1 MSLFKYGKFE
11 KELDFTDVDFQ
22 EKLENAYD
30 AFEDA
35 TKHLPATGKLSY
47 IYAAQVE
54 CYDAFLENVLG
65 ESAVKLM
72 FGEKR
77 SLESRVN
84 AMEQLANLRIASDQ
98 NLEERFSKFMVQKPA
113 VSGPVQYPVNR
124 EQRRYNN
131 KQSKKRRNYNQN
143 YSG

>member
-30 AFEDA
+30 AFEDD
-35 TKHLPATGKLSY
+35 TKHLPTTGKISY

-54 CYDAFLENVLG
+54 CYDAFLDNVLG
-65 ESAVKLM
+65 ENAVKLM

-84 AMEQLANLRIASDQ
+84 AMERLANLRIESDQ
-98 NLEERFSKFMVQKPA
+98 KLEERFSQFMVQKPA
-113 VSGPVQYPVNR
+113 VPGPVQYPANR
-124 EQRRYNN
+124 GQRRYNN
-131 KQSKKRRNYNQN
+131 KQSKKKRNYNQT

>member
-1 MSLFKYGKFE
+1 M
-11 KELDFTDVDFQ
+11 
-22 EKLENAYD
+22 
-30 AFEDA
+30 
-35 TKHLPATGKLSY
+35 
-47 IYAAQVE
+47 E